1 MEKKYE
7 AVEWFEHN
15 GYGAYIVKL
24 PYPCNIMF
32 NYNDICDLL
41 DFSKGKRRRELD
53 KIDILH
59 KTKLWFKREGFDSE
73 ETFITVSTVSK
84 LLTDYGIDIGVMM
97 ERKYNV
103 ENLVYHALNTFD
115 EFDKNKEE
123 NYSLGDTF
131 VLNTLYNDSVIAD
144 KANSNLINLLRQ
156 NVVIENVIHH
166 RTNIDYKEKHEQDCQ
181 VQEFIEFCDNLEKAN
196 LQLQQMIDGII
207 EPLKVEIDIKSIIE
221 NEAKNMNNN
230 DDERNYM

>member
-7 AVEWFEHN
+7 AVEWFEYN

-41 DFSKGKRRRELD
+41 DFPYAKRKRELD
-53 KIDILH
+53 KIDILR
-59 KTKLWFKREGFDSE
+59 KTKLWFKRDTNKSE
-73 ETFITVSTVSK
+73 ETFINVAAVSK

-115 EFDKNKEE
+115 EFDKNKEDG
-123 NYSLGDTF
+123 YSLGDTF
-131 VLNTLYNDSVIAD
+131 VLNTLYCDSVIAD

-156 NVVIENVIHH
+156 NDLIEHVIHH
-166 RTNIDYKEKHEQDCQ
+166 KTDIDYKEKHEQDCQ
-181 VQEFIEFCDNLEKAN
+181 IEEFVKLCTELERTN
-196 LQLQQMIDGII
+196 SQLQKIIDGVVKPIKEELDINAII
-207 EPLKVEIDIKSIIE
+207 EAIVKTPI
-221 NEAKNMNNN
+221 
-230 DDERNYM
+230 DDERNYL

>member
-7 AVEWFEHN
+7 NVEWFEYN

-24 PYPCNIMF
+24 PYPCDIMF

-41 DFSKGKRRRELD
+41 DFVYSKRKRELD
-53 KIDILH
+53 KINILR
-59 KTKLWFKREGFDSE
+59 KTKITFKREGIPTE
-73 ETFITVSTVSK
+73 ETFINVAAVSK

-123 NYSLGDTF
+123 GYSLGDKF
-131 VLNTLYNDSVIAD
+131 VLNTLYCDSVIAD

-156 NVVIENVIHH
+156 NDLIENAIHH
-166 RTNIDYKEKHEQDCQ
+166 RPDIDYKEKHEQDCQ
-181 VQEFIEFCDNLEKAN
+181 IEEFVKLCTELERTN
-196 LQLQQMIDGII
+196 SQLQKIIDGVVEPIKEELDINVII
-207 EPLKVEIDIKSIIE
+207 EAIVKTPI
-221 NEAKNMNNN
+221 
-230 DDERNYM
+230 DDERNYL

>member
-7 AVEWFEHN
+7 TVEWFEYN

-41 DFSKGKRRRELD
+41 DFPYAKRKRELD
-53 KIDILH
+53 KIDILR
-59 KTKLWFKREGFDSE
+59 KTKLWFEREGRDSE
-73 ETFITVSTVSK
+73 ETFINVAAVSK
-84 LLTDYGIDIGVMM
+84 LLTDYGVDIGVMM

-103 ENLVYHALNTFD
+103 ENLVYRALNTFD

-123 NYSLGDTF
+123 GYSLGDKF
-131 VLNTLYNDSVIAD
+131 VLNTLYCDSVIAD

-156 NVVIENVIHH
+156 NDLIEHAIHH
-166 RTNIDYKEKHEQDCQ
+166 RPDIDYKEKHEYDYQIK
-181 VQEFIEFCDNLEKAN
+181 EFIEFYESLEKAN
-196 LQLQQMIDGII
+196 LQLQQRIDDIV
-207 EPLKVEIDIKSIIE
+207 EPVKVEINLETIIDCE
-221 NEAKNMNNN
+221 VKHMSNN
-230 DDERNYM
+230 DERNYL

>member
-7 AVEWFEHN
+7 NVEWFEYN

-41 DFSKGKRRRELD
+41 DFPYAKRKRELD
-53 KIDILH
+53 KIDILR
-59 KTKLWFKREGFDSE
+59 KTKLWFKRDTNKSE
-73 ETFITVSTVSK
+73 ETFINVAAVSK
-84 LLTDYGIDIGVMM
+84 LLTDYGVDIGVMM

-123 NYSLGDTF
+123 GYSLGDKF
-131 VLNTLYNDSVIAD
+131 VLNTLYCDSVIAD

-156 NVVIENVIHH
+156 NDLIEHAIHH
-166 RTNIDYKEKHEQDCQ
+166 RPDIDYKEKHEQDCQ
-181 VQEFIEFCDNLEKAN
+181 IEEFVKLCTELERTN
-196 LQLQQMIDGII
+196 SQLQKIIDGVVEPIKEELDINAII
-207 EPLKVEIDIKSIIE
+207 EAIVKTPI
-221 NEAKNMNNN
+221 
-230 DDERNYM
+230 DDERNYL

>member
-7 AVEWFEHN
+7 AVEWFEYN

-41 DFSKGKRRRELD
+41 DFPYAKRKRELD
-53 KIDILH
+53 KIDILR
-59 KTKLWFKREGFDSE
+59 KTKLWFKRDTNKSE
-73 ETFITVSTVSK
+73 ETFINVAAVSK

-115 EFDKNKEE
+115 EFDKNKEDG
-123 NYSLGDTF
+123 YSLGDTF
-131 VLNTLYNDSVIAD
+131 VLNTLYCDSVIAD

-156 NVVIENVIHH
+156 NDLIEHVIHH
-166 RTNIDYKEKHEQDCQ
+166 KTDIDYKEKHEQDCQ
-181 VQEFIEFCDNLEKAN
+181 IEEFVKLCTELERTN
-196 LQLQQMIDGII
+196 SQLQKIIDGVVEPIKEELDINAII
-207 EPLKVEIDIKSIIE
+207 EAIVKTPI
-221 NEAKNMNNN
+221 
-230 DDERNYM
+230 DDERNYL